1 MILVVIVVVVTVAA
15 VMIVVVMVAVV
26 MVKVSR
32 TGAMVLLIITN
43 DPKGHKHE
51 NFSALF

>member
-15 VMIVVVMVAVV
+15 VTIVVVMVAVV